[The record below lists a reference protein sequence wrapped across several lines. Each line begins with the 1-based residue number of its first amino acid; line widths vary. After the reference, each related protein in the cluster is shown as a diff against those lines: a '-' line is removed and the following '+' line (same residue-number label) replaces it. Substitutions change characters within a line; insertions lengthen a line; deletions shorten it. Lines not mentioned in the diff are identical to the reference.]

1 MNGVFVQV
9 LVGKEKGDDKREGWR
24 DEDSGGCL
32 GCFVTYKHLCR
43 AGFIALLETVSTR
56 MA

>member
-9 LVGKEKGDDKREGWR
+9 LVGKEKGDDKREVWR
-24 DEDSGGCL
+24 DEDSV

-43 AGFIALLETVSTR
+43 AGLIALLETVSTR